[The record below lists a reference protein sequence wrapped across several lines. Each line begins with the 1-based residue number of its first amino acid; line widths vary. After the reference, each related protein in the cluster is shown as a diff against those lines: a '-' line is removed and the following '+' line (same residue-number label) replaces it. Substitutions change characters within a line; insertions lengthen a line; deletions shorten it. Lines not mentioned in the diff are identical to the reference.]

1 MGQRAKAILVGLVAA
16 ATFTSFLAAP
26 TASSAAAPLDN
37 PFFSYSGKKPLS
49 QVAPGTVLKTRT
61 VPYSIQGLP
70 LPLKAIQVQ
79 FRTKDAIGKPAIG
92 FTTVVRPVIPLQKTP
107 KVVSYQSF
115 YDSLDPADQ
124 PSAAIAGGQG
134 LGKTIVNVETL
145 LIAPLLLAG
154 FTVNIPDTQGQ
165 HADFAAGPEYGVVTL
180 DSLRAISQVAATGI
194 GSMSPIGLIGYSGG
208 AIGTEWAVE
217 QAPKYAPAISKRIV
231 GSAFG
236 GVLVA
241 PGHNLHYADGSL
253 GWSGVV
259 AMALVGLSRA
269 YHVDLSPYLS
279 DYGKALTKKLDKAS
293 ITNAL
298 FQYPGLT
305 FKKLVKPQYATPE
318 TIKPLV
324 TIANKLI
331 MGTYGTPTS
340 PMFIGQGTGGYVE
353 GTKGNQPG
361 IGPGDGVMIAGDVR
375 SLVRQYCAKGATI
388 TYREYPLSHVGTVP
402 LWLPEALPWLM
413 ARFGTTPAKSNC
425 ATVKPG
431 NSLAPMKYIGK

>member
-1 MGQRAKAILVGLVAA
+1 MLGVPA
-16 ATFTSFLAAP
+16 
-26 TASSAAAPLDN
+26 ASSAAASPLDD
-37 PFFSYSGKKPLS
+37 PFFTYTGTKPLA
-49 QVAPGTVLKTRT
+49 QVTAGTVLKTRT
-61 VPYSIQGLP
+61 VPYRIQGLS
-70 LPLKAIQVQ
+70 LPLTAIQVQ
-79 FRTKDAIGKPAIG
+79 FRTKDAIDKPAIG
-92 FTTVVRPVIPLQKTP
+92 FTTVVRPLVPLQKAA

-124 PSAAIAGGQG
+124 PSSAIAGGQG
-134 LGKTIVNVETL
+134 LGKSIVNVETL
-145 LIAPLLLAG
+145 LVAPLLLAG
-154 FTVNIPDTQGQ
+154 FTINIPDTQGQ
-165 HADFAAGPEYGVVTL
+165 HADFAAGPEYGVITL
-180 DSLRAISQVAATGI
+180 DSLRAISQVDATGV
-194 GSMSPIGLIGYSGG
+194 GTTSPIGLIGYSGG
-208 AIGTEWAVE
+208 AIGTEWAAE
-217 QAPKYAPAISKRIV
+217 QAATYAPTISKRIV

-241 PGHNLHYADGSL
+241 PGHNLHYADGSI

-279 DYGKALTKKLDKAS
+279 DYGKALAKKLDKAS

-331 MGTYGTPTS
+331 MGTYGTPAA
-340 PMFIGQGTGGYVE
+340 PMFIGQGTGGYAE
-353 GTKGNQPG
+353 GTNGNQPG

-375 SLVRQYCAKGATI
+375 SLVRQYCAKGVTI
-388 TYREYPLSHVGTVP
+388 TYREYPLSHIGTVP
-402 LWLPEALPWLM
+402 LWLPEAIPWLI
-413 ARFGTTPAKSNC
+413 ARFGSTPAKSNC
-425 ATVKPG
+425 TTVKPG
-431 NSLAPMKYIGK
+431 NSLAPIKYLGK